1 LKVGRWKLT
10 ETANRVHA
18 AQPSSII
25 SNDVSPQVIRKNNA
39 LDNDNQHPS
48 TSNHTNNSN
57 ISPLSEENKDVP
69 PPAPLRQGVG
79 EVPHVTV
86 HDENQTVVHSDLSP
100 VTEEPSS
107 QNDLVI
113 IRKLINYRMDTHL
126 GGSASQ
132 MCISQKTVKYTSGK
146 HYSL

>member
-1 LKVGRWKLT
+1 MKVGRWKLT

-25 SNDVSPQVIRKNNA
+25 SNDVSPQIIRKNNA
-39 LDNDNQHPS
+39 VDNDVQHPS
-48 TSNHTNNSN
+48 TSNHTNNST
-57 ISPLSEENKDVP
+57 ISPLSEDNKDVP
-69 PPAPLRQGVG
+69 PPAPSRQSIG

-86 HDENQTVVHSDLSP
+86 HDENQAVVHSDLSP

-113 IRKLINYRMDTHL
+113 IRK
-126 GGSASQ
+126 
-132 MCISQKTVKYTSGK
+132 
-146 HYSL
+146 